1 MRGAALSSRSPRRS
15 TGTEPW
21 GCQATFFG
29 RVCPTTVPLLRSA
42 FGAPKLPLMAEARWS
57 YMLRI
62 MKRNPDRIPMDRLA
76 EYMRLF
82 AELLGSENRPVFKGI
97 KKASTGLKA
106 QLNDDRLVHV
116 QARLRLVRA
125 EPESRPARCAEALE
139 AFLGEDGIAEAQLLD
154 SGSNV
159 VHLFH
164 GLAAVD
170 DEIDRVYQ
178 EGTVDGVV
186 TGLVGADDTM
196 HLHLRSINAQDL
208 KLVVRDEDLARD
220 ILSYFRKGILRVSV
234 QGHWLRSVDGWHPEA
249 NRCTVRSFV
258 PLDERPASEVFREL
272 AEVPDNGWK
281 AMERPEAFWD
291 EIRGIH

>member
-1 MRGAALSSRSPRRS
+1 MG
-15 TGTEPW
+15 E
-21 GCQATFFG
+21 
-29 RVCPTTVPLLRSA
+29 V
-42 FGAPKLPLMAEARWS
+42 RWS

-106 QLNDDRLVHV
+106 QLSDDRLVHV
-116 QARLRLVRA
+116 QARLRLVRS
-125 EPESRPARCAEALE
+125 EPDSRPARCAAALE
-139 AFLGEDGIAEAQLLD
+139 AVLGADGIAEAQLLD

-159 VHLFH
+159 VFLFR
-164 GLAAVD
+164 GLAAAGEDV
-170 DEIDRVYQ
+170 DRVYQ

-196 HLHLRSINAQDL
+196 HLHLRSRNAQDL

-220 ILSYFRKGILRVSV
+220 ILAHFRKGTLRVLV
-234 QGHWLRSVDGWHPEA
+234 QGHWLRSEGGWHPEA
-249 NRCTVRSFV
+249 NRCTVRSFDT
-258 PLDERPASEVFREL
+258 LDEQPVSQVFRDL
-272 AEVPDNGWK
+272 ADVPENGWK
-281 AMERPEAFWD
+281 AMEQPQAFWE